1 MKKIIITNND
11 KVNHDYGSTMN
22 VLFLE
27 DASYL
32 DILKIIRD
40 KVHEGYRLLTH
51 PLSGSVKPNE
61 TPFKSVAIS
70 EEKSSLDMQSL
81 EIIEDCLRVAE
92 RFIAEKK
99 PPVWTER
106 VLDDFRLIDYGLIKG
121 AIDSMDQF
129 K

>member
-11 KVNHDYGSTMN
+11 KVNKDYGSTMN
-22 VLFLE
+22 VLYFE
-27 DASYL
+27 DESYL

-70 EEKSSLDMQSL
+70 DEKSSLDMQSL

-129 K
+129 M

>member
-11 KVNHDYGSTMN
+11 KVNNDYGSIMN
-22 VLFLE
+22 VLYLE

-61 TPFKSVAIS
+61 TPFKSAAIS
-70 EEKSSLDMQSL
+70 VEKSSLDMQSL

-99 PPVWTER
+99 PPVWTES

-129 K
+129 M